1 MSSGSSSSVGA
12 SVSRFKGSTSHD
24 FMIWLAEWKLYL
36 VYQGVHHIILD
47 GVDSQGQP
55 YDASV
60 DFKIFEPEFF
70 SQFYNNEI
78 IKSQREEEDL
88 IRNQI
93 LLEWPW
99 FVAYYSRKHLT
110 VDQVIG
116 EGAKRCDIPS
126 KAELIVCLEEL
137 NLTPLGSGDLPYPT
151 IELARSAAQLT
162 DRQAI
167 VTAAENGDQ
176 NAIEML
182 EESSHIQ
189 YVMAEQRKKVNY
201 MDVSVIIKKVAKLR
215 LLNRQIKNEDEL
227 EADMEAIAL
236 ELGDPID
243 KKDWPK
249 YISTKL
255 GFQKPAYDLKL
266 REAHENNQKRS
277 LKHSDQVKKCLDCLA
292 LLGDLKCIPDAEAAI
307 AERDYHRCFLAVD
320 NHYMLLGGQDT
331 ELFRKEVESYRI
343 QLGQDL
349 NSHLD
354 LLQHAIE
361 RWLNIELMESK
372 LLELGSQI
380 HSTTPGNSKLSASKF
395 VLDHP
400 EVAYNNSYD
409 LTDAEILAKGTPTMI
424 LLSEAKRFTIYSNSV
439 KSNPR
444 FKRIIE
450 AFHTKDE
457 SMRTVRSL
465 LAAIRNF
472 ELSNSGRD
480 LLSEER
486 RQNPNWPKD
495 LKSYLDNIQRR
506 DSEGT
511 IINTPV
517 KEKSVSFTTTDKA
530 FTERSSQDQE
540 KAKSDRQPRN
550 RSEIQDGDIPHCD
563 NHPSSKTHWTWEC
576 NYGKK
581 GISSSKTPNKLAGES
596 REQNPL
602 GCVHCFSNPKLRKNS
617 LNHSFEECKLKPGGG
632 KYKQSSADRSQ
643 ASVNNVQLKA
653 AIRDVLNEPSDKK
666 RSRDDKEEGE
676 EKFYPGRPLGSDP
689 NDSDM
694 DTSEDSD
701 DQPKKN
707 KKRGKK

>member
-1 MSSGSSSSVGA
+1 MTSSSSSVGA

-24 FMIWLAEWKLYL
+24 FMIWLAEWKKYL

-47 GVDSQGQP
+47 GVDSQGQL
-55 YDASV
+55 YNASV

-689 NDSDM
+689 NDFEM
-694 DTSEDSD
+694 DSSEDSN